1 MKIHIILLGLV
12 LCLPLMGAD
21 KKPLTKEEL
30 ANQGKLRDLD
40 INIAMRHILQTIVG
54 IARWYT
60 EEPVDDED
68 HLVEQTVD
76 YNMSAILKV
85 S

>member
-1 MKIHIILLGLV
+1 MRDALRE
-12 LCLPLMGAD
+12 M
-21 KKPLTKEEL
+21 

-40 INIAMRHILQTIVG
+40 INIAQGHILQTIVG

-60 EEPVDDED
+60 EGTVDDEA

-76 YNMSAILKV
+76 YHMSAILKR
-85 S
+85 